1 MPVPKQKS
9 AKSLQG
15 RRSSHIRTRK
25 PKMTE
30 CPQCHSPRLPHHVC
44 LSCGYYKGREAIVIG
59 KPELP
64 E

>member
-15 RRSSHIRTRK
+15 RRRSHIRTRT

-30 CPQCHSPRLPHHVC
+30 CPQCHSPRLPHHAC
-44 LSCGYYKGREAIVIG
+44 LSCGYYKGREAIIIG